1 MSNCSSD
8 EKVESKP
15 PMHIDTLPDLAEDDN
30 QLIKIGIAA
39 MDRKARS
46 KPMRNILSRLVAT
59 NKFECIIFGDKVIL
73 DEDVENWPVCDF
85 LISFFS
91 TGFPMDKAIR
101 YVNLRNPIPIN
112 DLPLQKVHLLF
123 WDRRLVLAVL
133 DKIGVPTPRR
143 CELNRDGG
151 PKVDKEVAKE
161 IERRFGLKLNT
172 PRPTPKSFQV
182 QNDTAL
188 LIDGVRMEK
197 PFVEKP
203 VSGEDHNIHIYF
215 GGGNGGRKLFRKIA
229 NQSSILDPELS
240 DPRTEGSFIY
250 EQFMKTD
257 NYEDIKIY
265 TLGPDIVHAETRKS
279 PVVDG
284 IVKRNLDGKEIRY
297 VVELTP
303 EEREIARK
311 ISTAEE
317 LRHRCEWM
325 ELCQGKRQLLVARFH
340 TPCSSETTDKCADT
354 LAKYC
359 LNALPSL
366 TTPSPKPGQNVKRK
380 PTVSSW
386 KLKAMICV
394 FRHADR
400 TPKSMIIHIQNLQLA
415 FYHKL
420 KFNFV
425 VDEPGSRPFIKLLQG
440 RKDEII
446 LRTSEH
452 LQLIASA
459 TDEAISISNSDHNK
473 LGRLKSILSSKMGKQ
488 GLKAQLK
495 PSFKTEDDSLEK
507 ITIVI
512 KWGGE
517 FTHAA
522 RYQSRDIAENFA
534 KDLRVMSKTMLDDV
548 TIFTSSDLLIIVENV
563 EGGSLQLLRFLARN
577 GLREACKAHSKTEPK
592 TIPLVIR
599 KDLLDDSNAA
609 KEPMDRVKK
618 RLKVLL
624 RHNQGV
630 EVDWPIVDKEPFD
643 VVQEVISILKEQRDV
658 MYLNWETIDLEQ
670 IQSRWC
676 CGECPIL
683 FRERW
688 DKLFSDWCDGALD
701 PSRVCELYDS
711 LKYDSLHNRTFLE
724 TIFSNS
730 STWASPA
737 CSDGSPPL
745 VMPGSAP
752 SLLSSN
758 SSFSSHQHFN
768 PISLIR
774 SGETS
779 PSSIPASMVSLG
791 HHHHRQ
797 NSHKYPTPQSA
808 DGTAKEDDAGW
819 SETESLQRLR
829 KLYKYAKLL
838 FDLSEWFVIIL
849 TFVDLT
855 FLLFSVAPQEYGI
868 DPSEKREIALLT
880 SLPLLHKV
888 LSDLNAAKESQ
899 GGLARFYFTK
909 ESHMHTLVNLI
920 KLSKLKLAH
929 RDVME
934 LDYMV
939 NPCIRNQ
946 NSYLSFEVYERISEV
961 GKSEH
966 SVRISLS
973 EGAHGIPLDTS
984 LDAKHALQVI
994 PRRQLIPHKDLD
1006 EVIES
1011 LQDWG
1016 ENLWELKKSTTPHD
1030 GFLPLEGEDVFSKET
1045 TVQPVGIA
1053 G

>member
-1 MSNCSSD
+1 MPKTPD
-8 EKVESKP
+8 EKLGHQKSAALLR
-15 PMHIDTLPDLAEDDN
+15 TLTDAGEEGN

-101 YVNLRNPIPIN
+101 YVKLRNPVSIN
-112 DLPLQKVHLLF
+112 DLPLQKLF
-123 WDRRLVLAVL
+123 WDRRLVLSIL

-151 PKVDKEVAKE
+151 PKVDKEVANE
-161 IERRFGLKLNT
+161 IERRFGLRLNT
-172 PRPTPKSFQV
+172 PRPPPKSFQIL
-182 QNDTAL
+182 NDAAL
-188 LIDGVRMEK
+188 VIDGFRMEK

-203 VSGEDHNIHIYF
+203 VSGEDHNINIYF
-215 GGGNGGRKLFRKIA
+215 GGGNGGRRLFRKIA
-229 NQSSILDPELS
+229 NQSSILDPELAT
-240 DPRTEGSFIY
+240 PRLEGSYIY

-311 ISTAEE
+311 ISTAFSQTVCGFDI
-317 LRHRCEWM
+317 LRVK
-325 ELCQGKRQLLVARFH
+325 GKSYVIDVNGWSFVKGNDGYY
-340 TPCSSETTDKCADT
+340 DKCADT
-354 LAKYC
+354 LAKFC
-359 LNALPSL
+359 LKALPSL
-366 TTPSPKPGQNVKRK
+366 KIPPPHLGQQLKRQ

-400 TPKSMIIHIQNLQLA
+400 TPKN
-415 FYHKL
+415 KL
-420 KFNFV
+420 KFNFTA
-425 VDEPGSRPFIKLLQG
+425 DEPGSQPFVKLLQG

-446 LRTSEH
+446 LRTGAH
-452 LQLIASA
+452 LQLIANA
-459 TDEAISISNSDHNK
+459 TDEALLIAHSDQTK
-473 LGRLKSILSSKMGKQ
+473 LDRLKSILSSKMGKQ

-495 PSFKTEDDSLEK
+495 PNFKSDNECLQK

-522 RYQSRDIAENFA
+522 RYQSRDIADNFA
-534 KDLRVMSKTMLDDV
+534 KDLKVMSKTMLDDV
-548 TIFTSSDLLIIVENV
+548 IIFTSS
-563 EGGSLQLLRFLARN
+563 EGRVVATAEIFSA
-577 GLREACKAHSKTEPK
+577 GLREACKAHSTTDPK
-592 TIPLVIR
+592 VIPLVIR

-630 EVDWPIVDKEPFD
+630 EVDWPIVDREPYD
-643 VVQEVISILKEQRDV
+643 VVQEVVTILQEQRQL
-658 MYLNWETIDLEQ
+658 MNLNWEKLDVEH

-676 CGECPIL
+676 CGECPVL
-683 FRERW
+683 FKERW
-688 DKLFSDWCDGALD
+688 DKLFSDWCDGELD

-724 TIFSNS
+724 TIFSYPSAWS
-730 STWASPA
+730 SPI
-737 CSDGSPPL
+737 CSDASSPI

-752 SLLSSN
+752 SIVPSSQS
-758 SSFSSHQHFN
+758 SSFSSHQHFK
-768 PISLIR
+768 PKPLIR

-779 PSSIPASMVSLG
+779 PSSLPASSSPLS
-791 HHHHRQ
+791 HHHHPRQ
-797 NSHKYPTPQSA
+797 GSYKYSA
-808 DGTAKEDDAGW
+808 SSSVEGTIKEDEVGW

-829 KLYKYAKLL
+829 KLYRYAKLL
-838 FDLSEWFVIIL
+838 FDLI
-849 TFVDLT
+849 
-855 FLLFSVAPQEYGI
+855 APQEYGI
-868 DPSEKREIALLT
+868 DQSEKREIALLT
-880 SLPLLHKV
+880 SLPLLQKI
-888 LSDLNAAKESQ
+888 LSDLNVARESK

-929 RDVME
+929 RDVVE
-934 LDYMV
+934 LDYM
-939 NPCIRNQ
+939 
-946 NSYLSFEVYERISEV
+946 SYLCFEVYERISEV

-994 PRRQLIPHKDLD
+994 PRRQLITHKDLD
-1006 EVIES
+1006 EVIAS
-1011 LQDWG
+1011 LKDWG
-1016 ENLWELKKSTTPHD
+1016 ESILELKKSTTPYD
-1030 GFLPLEGEDVFSKET
+1030 GFLPLEGEEVFSRSSSKLEKN
-1045 TVQPVGIA
+1045 
-1053 G
+1053 

>member
-15 PMHIDTLPDLAEDDN
+15 PIHIDTLPDVTEDDN

-112 DLPLQKVHLLF
+112 DLPLQKLF

-133 DKIGVPTPRR
+133 DKIGVPTPKR

-151 PKVDKEVAKE
+151 PKVDKEVANE

-172 PRPTPKSFQV
+172 PRPPPKSFQV

-203 VSGEDHNIHIYF
+203 VSGEDHNINIYF

-311 ISTAEE
+311 ISTAFSQNVCGFDI
-317 LRHRCEWM
+317 LRVK
-325 ELCQGKRQLLVARFH
+325 GKSYVIDVNGWSFVKGND
-340 TPCSSETTDKCADT
+340 SYYDKCADT

-366 TTPSPKPGQNVKRK
+366 TTPPPKPGQNVKQK

-400 TPKSMIIHIQNLQLA
+400 TPKN
-415 FYHKL
+415 KL

-459 TDEAISISNSDHNK
+459 TDEAISISDSDHNK
-473 LGRLKSILSSKMGKQ
+473 LERLKSILSSKMGKQ

-548 TIFTSSDLLIIVENV
+548 TIFTSS
-563 EGGSLQLLRFLARN
+563 EGRVVATAEIFSA

-630 EVDWPIVDKEPFD
+630 EVDWPIADKEPFD

-658 MYLNWETIDLEQ
+658 MYMNWETIDVEQ

-730 STWASPA
+730 STWSSPV

-745 VMPGSAP
+745 AMPGSAP
-752 SLLSSN
+752 SLLSPN

-774 SGETS
+774 NGETS
-779 PSSIPASMVSLG
+779 PSSIPTSVASLG
-791 HHHHRQ
+791 QHHHHRQ
-797 NSHKYPTPQSA
+797 TSLKYPTSQTA

-838 FDLSEWFVIIL
+838 FDLI
-849 TFVDLT
+849 
-855 FLLFSVAPQEYGI
+855 APQEYGI
-868 DPSEKREIALLT
+868 DQSEKREIALLT

-934 LDYMV
+934 LDYM
-939 NPCIRNQ
+939 
-946 NSYLSFEVYERISEV
+946 SYLCFEVYERISEV

-1030 GFLPLEGEDVFSKET
+1030 GFLPLEGEDVFSK
-1045 TVQPVGIA
+1045 
-1053 G
+1053 

>member
-1 MSNCSSD
+1 MSNSSD
-8 EKVESKP
+8 EKVTENKP
-15 PMHIDTLPDLAEDDN
+15 PVIIETLSELVEDDN

-112 DLPLQKVHLLF
+112 DLPLQKLF

-133 DKIGVPTPRR
+133 DKIGVPTPKR

-151 PKVDKEVAKE
+151 PKVDKEVAIE
-161 IERRFGLKLNT
+161 IERRFGLNLNAT
-172 PRPTPKSFQV
+172 RPPPRSFQV
-182 QNDTAL
+182 QNDSAL

-203 VSGEDHNIHIYF
+203 VSGEDHNINIYF
-215 GGGNGGRKLFRKIA
+215 GGGNGGRRLFRKIA

-297 VVELTP
+297 VVELTL

-311 ISTAEE
+311 ISTAFSQTVCGFDI
-317 LRHRCEWM
+317 LRVK
-325 ELCQGKRQLLVARFH
+325 GKSYVIDVNGWSFVKGND
-340 TPCSSETTDKCADT
+340 SYYDKY
-354 LAKYC
+354 L
-359 LNALPSL
+359 
-366 TTPSPKPGQNVKRK
+366 KPK

-400 TPKSMIIHIQNLQLA
+400 TPKN
-415 FYHKL
+415 KL
-420 KFNFV
+420 KFNFTA
-425 VDEPGSRPFIKLLQG
+425 DESGSQPFIKLLQG

-446 LRTSEH
+446 LRTSDH
-452 LQLIASA
+452 LELIANA
-459 TDEAISISNSDHNK
+459 TDEAIAIEDSDQSK
-473 LGRLKSILSSKMGKQ
+473 LERLKSILCSKMGKQ

-495 PSFKTEDDSLEK
+495 PSFKTEDGSLEK

-548 TIFTSSDLLIIVENV
+548 TIFTSSESRVVATAEIF
-563 EGGSLQLLRFLARN
+563 SA

-592 TIPLVIR
+592 TIPLVTR

-630 EVDWPIVDKEPFD
+630 EVDWPIADKEPFD
-643 VVQEVISILKEQRDV
+643 VVQEVIAILQEQRDV
-658 MYLNWETIDLEQ
+658 MHMNWEKLDVEQ

-676 CGECPIL
+676 CGECPVL
-683 FRERW
+683 FKERW

-730 STWASPA
+730 STWPSPV
-737 CSDGSPPL
+737 CSDASSAL
-745 VMPGSAP
+745 AMPGSAP
-752 SLLSSN
+752 SMMPSS
-758 SSFSSHQHFN
+758 SSFTSHQHFK
-768 PISLIR
+768 PISLMR
-774 SGETS
+774 SGDTS
-779 PSSIPASMVSLG
+779 PASIPTSAVSLG
-791 HHHHRQ
+791 HHHHPRQ
-797 NSHKYPTPQSA
+797 ASLKYSAPQSP
-808 DGTAKEDDAGW
+808 DGTISEEDAGW
-819 SETESLQRLR
+819 CETESLQRLR
-829 KLYKYAKLL
+829 KLYKDAKLL
-838 FDLSEWFVIIL
+838 FDLI
-849 TFVDLT
+849 
-855 FLLFSVAPQEYGI
+855 APQEYGI
-868 DPSEKREIALLT
+868 DQGEKREIALLT
-880 SLPLLHKV
+880 SLPLLQKI

-909 ESHMHTLVNLI
+909 ESHMHTLVNLV

-934 LDYMV
+934 LDYMA
-939 NPCIRNQ
+939 
-946 NSYLSFEVYERISEV
+946 YLCFEVYERISEV

-1011 LQDWG
+1011 LEDWG
-1016 ENLWELKKSTTPHD
+1016 ENLLELKKSTTPYD
-1030 GFLPLEGEDVFSKET
+1030 GFLPLEGEDIFSK
-1045 TVQPVGIA
+1045 
-1053 G
+1053 

>member
-1 MSNCSSD
+1 MSRPSD
-8 EKVESKP
+8 EKKDRKSP
-15 PMHIDTLPDLAEDDN
+15 APIQNLPEAIEDEN
-30 QLIKIGIAA
+30 HLIKIGIAA

-73 DEDVENWPVCDF
+73 DEDIENWPVCDF

-101 YVNLRNPIPIN
+101 YVKLRNPIPIN
-112 DLPLQKVHLLF
+112 DLPLQKLL

-133 DKIGVPTPRR
+133 DKIGVPTPKR

-151 PKVDKEVAKE
+151 PKVDKEVASE
-161 IERRFGLKLNT
+161 MERRFGLKLNT
-172 PRPTPKSFQV
+172 PRSPPKSFQV

-203 VSGEDHNIHIYF
+203 VSGEDHNINIYF

-311 ISTAEE
+311 ISTAFSQTVCGFDI
-317 LRHRCEWM
+317 LRVK
-325 ELCQGKRQLLVARFH
+325 GKSYVIDVNGWSFVKGND
-340 TPCSSETTDKCADT
+340 SYYDKCADT
-354 LAKYC
+354 LAKFC
-359 LNALPSL
+359 LKAMSSL
-366 TTPSPKPGQNVKRK
+366 TVPPPTPGQDVTPK

-386 KLKAMICV
+386 RLKAMICV

-400 TPKSMIIHIQNLQLA
+400 TPKN
-415 FYHKL
+415 KL
-420 KFNFV
+420 KFNFNA
-425 VDEPGSRPFIKLLQG
+425 DEPGAEPFIKLLQG

-446 LRTSEH
+446 LRTSDH
-452 LQLIASA
+452 LQLIATA
-459 TDEAISISNSDHNK
+459 TEEAIAIVESDQIK
-473 LGRLKSILSSKMGKQ
+473 LERLKSILCSKMGKQ

-495 PSFKTEDDSLEK
+495 PSFQSEDESLEK

-548 TIFTSSDLLIIVENV
+548 TIFTSSESRVVATAEIF
-563 EGGSLQLLRFLARN
+563 SA

-592 TIPLVIR
+592 TIPLVTR

-624 RHNQGV
+624 RHNQGI
-630 EVDWPIVDKEPFD
+630 EVDWPIADKEPFD
-643 VVQEVISILKEQRDV
+643 VVQEVIVTLQEQRDV
-658 MYLNWETIDLEQ
+658 MHTNWETLDVEQ

-676 CGECPIL
+676 CGECPVL

-688 DKLFSDWCDGALD
+688 EKLFSDWCDGALD

-724 TIFSNS
+724 TIFSSS
-730 STWASPA
+730 STWPSPV
-737 CSDGSPPL
+737 CSDASSL
-745 VMPGSAP
+745 LAIMPGSAP
-752 SLLSSN
+752 SMMPSS
-758 SSFSSHQHFN
+758 SSFSSHSHFS
-768 PISLIR
+768 PIGLIR
-774 SGETS
+774 TGDTSLASTPAVSPGQHHHPRQVSLKYPAPPS
-779 PSSIPASMVSLG
+779 PSGTI
-791 HHHHRQ
+791 
-797 NSHKYPTPQSA
+797 KEE
-808 DGTAKEDDAGW
+808 DGGW
-819 SETESLQRLR
+819 SETESLKRLR
-829 KLYKYAKLL
+829 KLYKDAKLL
-838 FDLSEWFVIIL
+838 FDLI
-849 TFVDLT
+849 
-855 FLLFSVAPQEYGI
+855 APQEYGI
-868 DPSEKREIALLT
+868 DQSEKREIALLT
-880 SLPLLHKV
+880 SLPLLQKIV
-888 LSDLNAAKESQ
+888 SDLNAAKESQ

-934 LDYMV
+934 LDYMA
-939 NPCIRNQ
+939 
-946 NSYLSFEVYERISEV
+946 YLSFEVYERTSEV

-1016 ENLWELKKSTTPHD
+1016 ENTFELKKSTTPHD
-1030 GFLPLEGEDVFSKET
+1030 GFLPLEGEDIFSK
-1045 TVQPVGIA
+1045 
-1053 G
+1053 

>member
-1 MSNCSSD
+1 MSSCSD
-8 EKVESKP
+8 ELKIETKAPVLIE
-15 PMHIDTLPDLAEDDN
+15 TLPELVEDDN

-112 DLPLQKVHLLF
+112 DLPLQKLF
-123 WDRRLVLAVL
+123 WDRRLVLAIL
-133 DKIGVPTPRR
+133 DKIDVPTPKR

-151 PKVDKEVAKE
+151 PKVDKDVASE
-161 IERRFGLKLNT
+161 IERRFGLKLNA
-172 PRPTPKSFQV
+172 PRPPPKSFQV
-182 QNDTAL
+182 QNDSAL

-203 VSGEDHNIHIYF
+203 VSGEDHNINIYF

-311 ISTAEE
+311 ISTAFSQTVCGFDI
-317 LRHRCEWM
+317 LRVK
-325 ELCQGKRQLLVARFH
+325 GKSYVIDVNGWSFVKGND
-340 TPCSSETTDKCADT
+340 SYYDKCADT
-354 LAKYC
+354 LAKFC
-359 LNALPSL
+359 LKAMPSL
-366 TTPSPKPGQNVKRK
+366 TLPSPNPRQDLKQK

-400 TPKSMIIHIQNLQLA
+400 TPKN
-415 FYHKL
+415 KL
-420 KFNFV
+420 KFNFTS
-425 VDEPGSRPFIKLLQG
+425 DEPGSQPFIKLLQG

-446 LRTSEH
+446 LRTSDH

-459 TDEAISISNSDHNK
+459 TDEAITIDNSDQSK
-473 LGRLKSILSSKMGKQ
+473 LERLKLILSSKMGKQ

-495 PSFKTEDDSLEK
+495 PSFKTEDGSLEK

-548 TIFTSSDLLIIVENV
+548 TIFTSS
-563 EGGSLQLLRFLARN
+563 EGRVVATAEIFSA

-592 TIPLVIR
+592 TIPLVTR

-624 RHNQGV
+624 RHNQGI
-630 EVDWPIVDKEPFD
+630 EVDWPIADKEPFD
-643 VVQEVISILKEQRDV
+643 VVQEVIAILKEQRDV
-658 MYLNWETIDLEQ
+658 MHMNWEKIDVEQ

-676 CGECPIL
+676 CGECPVL
-683 FRERW
+683 FKERW

-730 STWASPA
+730 STWPSPV
-737 CSDGSPPL
+737 CSDASSPL
-745 VMPGSAP
+745 AMPGSAP
-752 SLLSSN
+752 SMMSSG

-768 PISLIR
+768 PIGLIR
-774 SGETS
+774 SGDSSPTPISTS
-779 PSSIPASMVSLG
+779 AVSLT
-791 HHHHRQ
+791 HHHHPRQ
-797 NSHKYPTPQSA
+797 ASHKYSNPQSP
-808 DGTAKEDDAGW
+808 DGTIKDDDAGW
-819 SETESLQRLR
+819 CETESLQRLR
-829 KLYKYAKLL
+829 KLYKDAKLL
-838 FDLSEWFVIIL
+838 FDLI
-849 TFVDLT
+849 
-855 FLLFSVAPQEYGI
+855 APQEYGI
-868 DPSEKREIALLT
+868 DQSEKREIALLT
-880 SLPLLHKV
+880 SLPLLQKI

-934 LDYMV
+934 LDYMA
-939 NPCIRNQ
+939 
-946 NSYLSFEVYERISEV
+946 YLCFEVYERISEV

-994 PRRQLIPHKDLD
+994 PRKQLIPHKDLD
-1006 EVIES
+1006 EVIAS
-1011 LQDWG
+1011 LEDWG
-1016 ENLWELKKSTTPHD
+1016 ENLLELKKSTTPYD
-1030 GFLPLEGEDVFSKET
+1030 GFLPLEGEDIFSKESLKLSP
-1045 TVQPVGIA
+1045 QPQTSS
-1053 G
+1053 

>member
-1 MSNCSSD
+1 MSRPSD
-8 EKVESKP
+8 EKKDRKSP
-15 PMHIDTLPDLAEDDN
+15 APIQNLPEAIEDEN
-30 QLIKIGIAA
+30 HLIKIGIAA

-73 DEDVENWPVCDF
+73 DEDIENWPVCDF

-101 YVNLRNPIPIN
+101 YVKLRNPIPIN
-112 DLPLQKVHLLF
+112 DLPLQKLL

-133 DKIGVPTPRR
+133 DKIGVPTPKR

-151 PKVDKEVAKE
+151 PKVDKEVASE
-161 IERRFGLKLNT
+161 MERRFGLKLNT
-172 PRPTPKSFQV
+172 PRSPPKSFQV

-203 VSGEDHNIHIYF
+203 VSGEDHNINIYF

-311 ISTAEE
+311 ISTAFSQTVCGFDI
-317 LRHRCEWM
+317 LRVK
-325 ELCQGKRQLLVARFH
+325 GKSYVIDVNGWSFVKGND
-340 TPCSSETTDKCADT
+340 SYYDKCADT
-354 LAKYC
+354 LAKFC
-359 LNALPSL
+359 LKAMSSL
-366 TTPSPKPGQNVKRK
+366 TVPPPTPGQDVTPK

-400 TPKSMIIHIQNLQLA
+400 TPKN
-415 FYHKL
+415 KL
-420 KFNFV
+420 KFNFNA
-425 VDEPGSRPFIKLLQG
+425 DEPGAEPFIKLLQG

-446 LRTSEH
+446 LRTSDH
-452 LQLIASA
+452 LQLIATA
-459 TDEAISISNSDHNK
+459 TEEAIAIVESDQIK
-473 LGRLKSILSSKMGKQ
+473 LERLKSILCSKMGKQ

-495 PSFKTEDDSLEK
+495 PSFQSEDESLEK

-548 TIFTSSDLLIIVENV
+548 TIFTSSESRVVATAEIF
-563 EGGSLQLLRFLARN
+563 SA

-592 TIPLVIR
+592 TIPLVTR

-624 RHNQGV
+624 RHNQGI
-630 EVDWPIVDKEPFD
+630 EVDWPIADKEPFD
-643 VVQEVISILKEQRDV
+643 VVQEVIVTLQEQRDV
-658 MYLNWETIDLEQ
+658 MHTNWETLDVEQ

-676 CGECPIL
+676 CGECPVL

-688 DKLFSDWCDGALD
+688 EKLFSDWCDGALD

-724 TIFSNS
+724 TIFSSS
-730 STWASPA
+730 STW
-737 CSDGSPPL
+737 
-745 VMPGSAP
+745 P
-752 SLLSSN
+752 SL
-758 SSFSSHQHFN
+758 
-768 PISLIR
+768 PIGLIR
-774 SGETS
+774 TGDTSLASTPAVSPGQHHHPRQVSLKYPAPPS
-779 PSSIPASMVSLG
+779 PSGTI
-791 HHHHRQ
+791 
-797 NSHKYPTPQSA
+797 KEE
-808 DGTAKEDDAGW
+808 DGGW
-819 SETESLQRLR
+819 SETESLKRLR
-829 KLYKYAKLL
+829 KLYKDAKLL
-838 FDLSEWFVIIL
+838 FDLI
-849 TFVDLT
+849 
-855 FLLFSVAPQEYGI
+855 APQEYGI
-868 DPSEKREIALLT
+868 DQSEKREIALLT
-880 SLPLLHKV
+880 SLPLLQKIV
-888 LSDLNAAKESQ
+888 SDLNAAKESQ
-899 GGLARFYFTK
+899 GGLARFTSPKSRTF
-909 ESHMHTLVNLI
+909 NLI

-934 LDYMV
+934 LDYMA
-939 NPCIRNQ
+939 
-946 NSYLSFEVYERISEV
+946 YLSFEVYERTSEV

-1016 ENLWELKKSTTPHD
+1016 ENTFELKKSTTPHD
-1030 GFLPLEGEDVFSKET
+1030 GFLPLEGEDIFSK
-1045 TVQPVGIA
+1045 
-1053 G
+1053 

>member
-1 MSNCSSD
+1 MTVARSEVKLKGYIFNKTFQQLLAYCAVDSEEVIPNPTFGHQHKHSCEFASSREIRRVQTQELTYLSRLVQSNAQLRLND
-8 EKVESKP
+8 VE
-15 PMHIDTLPDLAEDDN
+15 
-30 QLIKIGIAA
+30 LIGREGIAA

-112 DLPLQKVHLLF
+112 DLPLQKLF
-123 WDRRLVLAVL
+123 WDRRLVLAIL
-133 DKIGVPTPRR
+133 DKIDVPTPKR

-151 PKVDKEVAKE
+151 PKVDKQVASE

-172 PRPTPKSFQV
+172 PRPPPQSFQV

-203 VSGEDHNIHIYF
+203 VSGEDHNINIYF
-215 GGGNGGRKLFRKIA
+215 GGGKGGRKLFRKIA
-229 NQSSILDPELS
+229 NQSSILDPDLS

-311 ISTAEE
+311 ISTAFSQTVCGFDI
-317 LRHRCEWM
+317 LRVK
-325 ELCQGKRQLLVARFH
+325 GKSYVIDVNGWSFVKGND
-340 TPCSSETTDKCADT
+340 SYYDKCADT
-354 LAKYC
+354 LARFC
-359 LNALPSL
+359 LKALPSL
-366 TTPSPKPGQNVKRK
+366 TTPSPIPGQQLKRK

-400 TPKSMIIHIQNLQLA
+400 TPKN
-415 FYHKL
+415 KL

-425 VDEPGSRPFIKLLQG
+425 ADEPGSRPFIKLLQG

-452 LQLIASA
+452 LQLIATA
-459 TDEAISISNSDHNK
+459 TDEALLIDNSDQSK
-473 LGRLKSILSSKMGKQ
+473 LERLKSILSSKMGKQ

-495 PSFKTEDDSLEK
+495 PSFKKEDDSLEK
-507 ITIVI
+507 ITIVV

-548 TIFTSSDLLIIVENV
+548 TIFTSS
-563 EGGSLQLLRFLARN
+563 EGRVVATAEIFSA

-592 TIPLVIR
+592 TIPLVTR

-609 KEPMDRVKK
+609 KEPMDGVKK

-624 RHNQGV
+624 RHNQGI
-630 EVDWPIVDKEPFD
+630 EVDWPIADKEPFD
-643 VVQEVISILKEQRDV
+643 VVQEVIAILEKLRDV
-658 MYLNWETIDLEQ
+658 MHKNWERMDVEQ

-676 CGECPIL
+676 CGECPVL
-683 FRERW
+683 FKERW

-724 TIFSNS
+724 TIFSS
-730 STWASPA
+730 PSTWPSPV
-737 CSDGSPPL
+737 CSETSSPL

-752 SLLSSN
+752 SMMSSN

-774 SGETS
+774 SGDSS
-779 PSSIPASMVSLG
+779 PPSIPTSSVSLA
-791 HHHHRQ
+791 HHHHPRQ
-797 NSHKYPTPQSA
+797 ASHKYSAPQMF
-808 DGTAKEDDAGW
+808 KEA
-819 SETESLQRLR
+819 LQN
-829 KLYKYAKLL
+829 AKLL
-838 FDLSEWFVIIL
+838 FDLI
-849 TFVDLT
+849 
-855 FLLFSVAPQEYGI
+855 APQEYGI

-880 SLPLLHKV
+880 SLPLLQKI

-934 LDYMV
+934 LDYMA
-939 NPCIRNQ
+939 
-946 NSYLSFEVYERISEV
+946 YLCFEVYERISEV

-966 SVRISLS
+966 SVKISLS

-1006 EVIES
+1006 QVIEG

-1016 ENLWELKKSTTPHD
+1016 ENLLELKKSTTPHD
-1030 GFLPLEGEDVFSKET
+1030 GFLPLEGEDIFCR
-1045 TVQPVGIA
+1045 
-1053 G
+1053 